1 VLVKVNNTR
10 GLLKRIYQSLLLLAV
25 LIVSTHFGNAI
36 QCQGKDSAAAEV
48 GSSSGKITPPLNEG
62 GAGQNSDQSQVG
74 SLNQVPDRSA
84 ADIAT
89 VLERLD
95 AACRKVAQVLPTG
108 KVAEI
113 HENLK
118 EVIRLQSEAGV
129 GGLHEFSIALI
140 KEALVR
146 KVKKE
151 IDAAR
156 YLLKKAIEISP
167 QSSEVRFNAITL
179 GSSLGEFSSLKAFM
193 EALTLVPSDPSTG
206 VKIIFH
212 TLYPVAWSI
221 TIGVYVAFLIF
232 CFFWIVDLLRQ
243 SALFFPFQYRGLAA
257 PIFTGIL
264 LLLPIPLGPVVSVAT
279 WGLFLWILD
288 RRRRWAIVSAAF
300 VVLVWGFV
308 SPIRE
313 RMGLWLERPGH
324 KVLLSYSSGALGGA
338 DRYLLEQL
346 SKESNAPG
354 AALFAYGQ
362 LLRRYG
368 DYSSSLKA
376 LDAAQRLL
384 PGVSEVASERAVVYA
399 LLGNYDAA
407 RKDMESAESGGLR
420 TAEHLYNFSR
430 VAAEA
435 LDTAGSREYLLEAS
449 AVNDSVVQSLRARE
463 DVLGT
468 RHPSAYANVTLP
480 LTVLLGSFWE
490 DTFAPKE
497 YKASILALGVSPF
510 ILVAVGLGLLLLVA
524 IPVNTKSKRR
534 LSPYYAGYQPSSVV
548 LYLMRLLPGGP
559 WAMRQNPLVAC
570 VLFAIGSFLSMPL
583 IGWPMECRWLME
595 LFPSWAPT
603 YFTIIGVMTLALV
616 IVGFIRSEEE

>member
-1 VLVKVNNTR
+1 MSLEFFSLVLVNDRSTNNR
-10 GLLKRIYQSLLLLAV
+10 SLGFSARALLLVILLIFSSFLGSIVEGQEKKEGV
-25 LIVSTHFGNAI
+25 LTGEAHSEGRAKDEVSPSSVST
-36 QCQGKDSAAAEV
+36 
-48 GSSSGKITPPLNEG
+48 SSEG
-62 GAGQNSDQSQVG
+62 DNSTS
-74 SLNQVPDRSA
+74 N
-84 ADIAT
+84 IAT

-95 AACRKVAQVLPTG
+95 AACRNVAQVLPTG
-108 KVAEI
+108 RVAEI

-118 EVIRLQSEAGV
+118 DVLRLQREAGV
-129 GGLHEFSIALI
+129 TGLHEFSIALL
-140 KEALVR
+140 KEAAGRRGR
-146 KVKKE
+146 KD

-156 YLLKKAIEISP
+156 YLLKKAIELSP
-167 QSSEVRFNAITL
+167 QSSEVRFNAISL
-179 GSSLGEFSSLKAFM
+179 GSSLGEFSSVKAFTDAVM
-193 EALTLVPSDPSTG
+193 LIPSDPSTG

-212 TLYPVAWSI
+212 TLYPLAWSV

-243 SALFFPFQYRGLAA
+243 SALFFPIPYRGIAA
-257 PIFTGIL
+257 PIFTGLL
-264 LLLPIPLGPVVSVAT
+264 LLLPLPLGPVVSVAS

-288 RRRRWAIVSAAF
+288 RRRKWAIAAAAT

-308 SPIRE
+308 SPVRE
-313 RMGLWLERPGH
+313 RMGLWLDRPGH

-338 DRYLLEQL
+338 DRFLLEQL

-368 DYSSSLKA
+368 DYNSSLKA
-376 LDAAQRLL
+376 LDAAQRAL
-384 PGVSEVASERAVVYA
+384 PGVPEVASERAVVHA
-399 LLGNYDAA
+399 LLGNYDSAK
-407 RKDMESAESGGLR
+407 KDMESAESAGLR
-420 TAEHLYNFSR
+420 SAEHLYNFSR

-435 LDTAGSREYLLEAS
+435 LDTAGSREYLLQATS
-449 AVNDSVVQSLRARE
+449 VNESVVTTLRARE
-463 DVLGT
+463 DILGT
-468 RHPSAYANVTLP
+468 RHPSAYANVALP
-480 LTVLLGSFWE
+480 LSVLLGSFWE

-497 YKASILALGVSPF
+497 YKASILALGVTPF
-510 ILVAVGLGLLLLVA
+510 VLVAVGLGFLLLVA

-548 LYLMRLLPGGP
+548 IYLMRLLPGGP

-570 VLFAIGSFLSMPL
+570 VLFSIGAFLSMPL
-583 IGWPMECRWLME
+583 LGWPMECRWLME

-603 YFTIIGVMTLALV
+603 YFTIIGVMTLGLV

>member
-1 VLVKVNNTR
+1 MFLSAMF
-10 GLLKRIYQSLLLLAV
+10 L
-25 LIVSTHFGNAI
+25 STMFLSTVAI
-36 QCQGKDSAAAEV
+36 SQEKESTIAENISSA
-48 GSSSGKITPPLNEG
+48 N
-62 GAGQNSDQSQVG
+62 
-74 SLNQVPDRSA
+74 
-84 ADIAT
+84 IAT

-95 AACRKVAQVLPTG
+95 GACRGVAQVLPTG

-113 HENLK
+113 HESLK
-118 EVIRLQSEAGV
+118 DVLRLQREAGV
-129 GGLHEFSIALI
+129 SGLHEFSIALL
-140 KEALVR
+140 KEAAVR
-146 KVKKE
+146 KVKKDS
-151 IDAAR
+151 DAAR
-156 YLLKKAIEISP
+156 YLLKKAIELSP

-179 GSSLGEFSSLKAFM
+179 GSSLGEFSSIKAFI
-193 EALTLVPSDPSTG
+193 EALMLIPSDPSTG

-212 TLYPVAWSI
+212 TLYPIAWAV

-243 SALFFPFQYRGLAA
+243 AALFFPIPYRGVAA
-257 PIFTGIL
+257 PIFTGLL
-264 LLLPIPLGPVVSVAT
+264 LLLPLPLGPVVSVVT
-279 WGLFLWILD
+279 WALFLWILD
-288 RRRRWAIVSAAF
+288 RRRRWAVFAAAM

-313 RMGLWLERPGH
+313 RMGLWLDRPGH
-324 KVLLSYSSGALGGA
+324 KVLLSYFSGALGGA

-368 DYSSSLKA
+368 DYSGSLKA
-376 LDAAQRLL
+376 LDAAERLL
-384 PGVSEVASERAVVYA
+384 PGVSEIASERAVVHA

-407 RKDMESAESGGLR
+407 KKDMESAESGGLT
-420 TAEHLYNFSR
+420 TAEHLYNYSR

-435 LDTAGSREYLLEAS
+435 LDTAGSREYLLQATS
-449 AVNDSVVQSLRARE
+449 VNESVVKTLRARE
-463 DVLGT
+463 DILGT

-480 LTVLLGSFWE
+480 LTILLGSFWE

-510 ILVAVGLGLLLLVA
+510 VLVAIGLAFLLLFA

-548 LYLMRLLPGGP
+548 IYLMRLLPGGP
-559 WAMRQNPLVAC
+559 WAMRQNPLLAC